1 MVYQILI
8 AEDDLEILNLL
19 KLYLEANNYCVLS
32 AADGETALDI
42 FEHEE
47 ISFVILDIML
57 PKRNGYEVVKEIRN
71 KSSVPVLIISA
82 KDQEA
87 DKILGLN
94 LGADDYITK
103 PFSPLEVVARVQAGL
118 RRCFEMEP
126 VKKNENKMEND
137 QLSVGDI
144 CLNFSTMVASKKGKE
159 IYLTP
164 IEFKVLALLM
174 KRPGRV
180 YAKTQL
186 YEAVNGGYY
195 DGDERTMM
203 VHISNLRDKLE
214 DDPKNPEYIKTIR
227 GIGYKFEK
235 Q

>member
-1 MVYQILI
+1 MAHQILV
-8 AEDDLEILNLL
+8 AEDDPDILNVL
-19 KLYLEANNYCVLS
+19 KLYLEANNYRVFC

-42 FEHEE
+42 FEREE

-57 PKRNGYEVVKEIRN
+57 PKRNGYGVVKEIRN
-71 KSSVPVLIISA
+71 QSSVPVLIISA

-118 RRCFEMEP
+118 RRCFEMPP
-126 VKKNENKMEND
+126 VMTKAAVNSI
-137 QLSVGDI
+137 LSVGDVCI
-144 CLNFSTMVASKKGKE
+144 DLSSMVVTKKGKP
-159 IYLTP
+159 IALTP
-164 IEFKVLALLM
+164 IEFKVLVVLM
-174 KRPGRV
+174 RRPGHV
-180 YAKTQL
+180 YSKIQL
-186 YEAVNGGYY
+186 YEAVNGEYF

-203 VHISNLRDKLE
+203 VHISNIREKLE
-214 DDPKNPEYIKTIR
+214 DDPRNPQYIKTIR
-227 GIGYKFEK
+227 GIGYKIEK